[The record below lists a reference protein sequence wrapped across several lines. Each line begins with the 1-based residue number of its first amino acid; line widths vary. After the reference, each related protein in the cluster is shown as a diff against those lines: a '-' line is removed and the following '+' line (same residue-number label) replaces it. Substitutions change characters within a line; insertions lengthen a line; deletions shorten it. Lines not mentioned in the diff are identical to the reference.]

1 MGHRL
6 ASKLPPNLFASQ
18 PESKPA
24 QTFVLTPPRSFFS
37 SLGPGAALPS
47 PDFPNQARTPGKTP
61 RLLT

>member
-6 ASKLPPNLFASQ
+6 ASKLPPNLFAYQ
-18 PESKPA
+18 PEPKPA
-24 QTFVLTPPRSFFS
+24 QTFVLTPPRSFS

-47 PDFPNQARTPGKTP
+47 TDFPNQARTPGKTP